1 MRIGIMT
8 TWNACCGIFAHA
20 QLVCREWMKMGH
32 EVVVFAPKSERDKKS
47 VPLDVEDEPF
57 VYRNWEM
64 YRYGDRIPDDNE
76 LDLYFDPEPILKEDF
91 DVFVVEKP
99 SSTPLGK
106 LCKIFPEIR
115 SKASTIAVVHEG
127 RQIANRNFY
136 KVNFDVYTLFDERY
150 AKLFD
155 RLLPFDRT
163 FIVPFPCHPVVEG
176 DMMKA
181 REKLGLP
188 VDEDLKIVL
197 TYGIRFKYLYE
208 ILPVLKEL
216 SKKYK
221 LMFLMLSKH
230 TESADIGAKIAKQ
243 YSFTDFRYE
252 APSIER
258 LYTYLHASNAVLLYR
273 EPVNGYIPVSS
284 TVCLCL
290 GALRPILCPNINFF
304 ETFEDEVIKYS
315 SFRELKERLID
326 VFENRGIN
334 RVLKAARKYVNENSA
349 EKVARRLLEL
359 AESSRQIME
368 LITPKVKIPSFFK
381 AYSTV

>member
-8 TWNACCGIFAHA
+8 TWNVCCGIFAHA
-20 QLVCREWMKMGH
+20 QLICREWVKMGH
-32 EVVVFAPKSERDKKS
+32 EVVVFAPVNERGKKS
-47 VPLDVEDEPF
+47 VPLDVEDESF

-64 YRYGDRIPDDNE
+64 YRYGDRISDDNE
-76 LDLYFDPEPILKEDF
+76 LDLYFDPEPILREDF

-106 LCKIFPEIR
+106 LCKIFPKIR
-115 SKASTIAVVHEG
+115 SKASTIAVLHEG
-127 RQIANRNFY
+127 RRIANRSFY
-136 KVNFDVYTLFDERY
+136 KVIFDVYTLFDERY
-150 AKLFD
+150 ARLFNG
-155 RLLPFDRT
+155 LLPFDRT

-176 DMMKA
+176 DVMEA
-181 REKLGLP
+181 RKRLGLP
-188 VDEDLKIVL
+188 LDEDLKIVL

-208 ILPVLKEL
+208 ILPVLKKL

-230 TESADIGAKIAKQ
+230 AESVDIGTKITKQ
-243 YSFTDFRYE
+243 YDFTVFRCE

-258 LYTYLHASNAVLLYR
+258 LYTYLHASDAVLFHR
-273 EPVNGYIPVSS
+273 EPADGYIPVSS

-290 GALRPILCPNINFF
+290 GALRPILCPDINFF

-315 SFRELKERLID
+315 NFKELEERLED
-326 VFENRGIN
+326 VFENRGVD
-334 RVLKAARKYVNENSA
+334 RVLRAAKRYVDENSA
-349 EKVARRLLEL
+349 ERVAQRLLEL

-368 LITPKVKIPSFFK
+368 LIAPKIKALDFFETH
-381 AYSTV
+381 STV